1 MVTSTISNSTAS
13 TGNNMVHHHPDTY
26 NGMVLIQAFKKA
38 KSSLQ
43 ASFSAPHI
51 KIFIIQPN
59 SAILRGTNYYFAG
72 ISDIC
77 NKYLAYGLDSRL
89 SDNIWL

>member
-13 TGNNMVHHHPDTY
+13 TGNNGMHPDIY

-72 ISDIC
+72 ISDIS

>member
-13 TGNNMVHHHPDTY
+13 TGNNGMHPDIY

-59 SAILRGTNYYFAG
+59 VLFSEGQIITL
-72 ISDIC
+72 
-77 NKYLAYGLDSRL
+77 LVWLGLK
-89 SDNIWL
+89 IVGCKCVFKVE